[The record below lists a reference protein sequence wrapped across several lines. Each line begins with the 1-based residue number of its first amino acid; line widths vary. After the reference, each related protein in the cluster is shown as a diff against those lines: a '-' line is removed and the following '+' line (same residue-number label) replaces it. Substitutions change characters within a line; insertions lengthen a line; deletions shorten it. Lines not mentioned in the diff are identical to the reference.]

1 MSQTGEELNPDSSQL
16 NEPITL
22 ESLPEEWL
30 SQQAELR
37 VAWERLAEMAVPERS
52 AYWESQLQACLA
64 SQRAKLIAAYAQSWQ
79 AQQRSL
85 QEQGL
90 RESAFLSL
98 EGIQATLE
106 QLETIQ
112 TALLQLKG
120 TFEAL
125 YQNLPLPI
133 LTATNLV
140 LKKFWQNQAR
150 LSDSLKMNNETAFK
164 MALQVELSWR
174 TELMQTEGFHLPEKS
189 ALFQLSQ
196 ISANTLNFYFV
207 LRSLLTHRQR
217 RLESGQ
223 NIMGTDLK
231 ELRKV
236 NRDLGAEPD
245 TVGATQPEKA
255 WKLSLIAKA
264 EGYEVQNQWGLA
276 LSQLNRG
283 YLDYLKTGFYW
294 LEQSAEQ
301 EFSQPELLFQ
311 ATESFYKALSVNA
324 YSYESYWALACICF
338 LTGLSEQALA
348 FLEKA
353 VYQTRDPGLR
363 GLQAVLDLHA

>member
-1 MSQTGEELNPDSSQL
+1 LETLPD
-16 NEPITL
+16 
-22 ESLPEEWL
+22 EWL

-37 VAWERLAEMAVPERS
+37 VAWERLAEMAVPERA
-52 AYWESQLQACLA
+52 AYWETQLQTCIAN
-64 SQRAKLIAAYAQSWQ
+64 QRANLIAAYVQSWKT
-79 AQQRSL
+79 QQRSL
-85 QEQGL
+85 LMQGL
-90 RESAFLSL
+90 QESTFLTL
-98 EGIQATLE
+98 EGIQSTLE
-106 QLETIQ
+106 QLQYIQ
-112 TALLQLKG
+112 SALLQLKV
-120 TFEAL
+120 TFEEL
-125 YQNLPLPI
+125 YQTLPLPI
-133 LTATNLV
+133 LTATTLS

-150 LSDSLKMNNETAFK
+150 LSDSLKMNNETAYK
-164 MALQVELSWR
+164 MALQAEINWR
-174 TELMQTEGFHLPEKS
+174 TELMQTEGFHLLEKS
-189 ALFQLSQ
+189 ALYQLSQ
-196 ISANTLNFYFV
+196 TSADTLNYYFV

-223 NIMGTDLK
+223 NVTGTDLK
-231 ELRKV
+231 DLRKA
-236 NRDLGAEPD
+236 NRELGAEPEPA
-245 TVGATQPEKA
+245 GATQPEKA
-255 WKLSLIAKA
+255 WKLSLMAKT
-264 EGYEVQNQWGLA
+264 EGHEVLNQWGLS

-301 EFSQPELLFQ
+301 QFSQPDQLFQ

>member
-1 MSQTGEELNPDSSQL
+1 MSQSSEGVNPGSSHIHL
-16 NEPITL
+16 PIAL
-22 ESLPEEWL
+22 ETLPEEWL

-52 AYWESQLQACLA
+52 AYWDTQLQACIA
-64 SQRAKLIAAYAQSWQ
+64 RQRADLIAAYAQSWH
-79 AQQRSL
+79 AHQRALLMLGL
-85 QEQGL
+85 QE
-90 RESAFLSL
+90 SVFLNL
-98 EGIQATLE
+98 AGIQTTLDQMQSI
-106 QLETIQ
+106 QL
-112 TALLQLKG
+112 ALLHLKV
-120 TFEAL
+120 TFEEL
-125 YQNLPLPI
+125 YQTLPLPI
-133 LTATNLV
+133 LTATTLC

-164 MALQVELSWR
+164 MALQAEISWR
-174 TELMQTEGFHLPEKS
+174 TELMQTEGFHLLEKS

-196 ISANTLNFYFV
+196 ISADTLSYYFV

-223 NIMGTDLK
+223 NITGTDLK

-236 NRDLGAEPD
+236 NRDVGSEWEPEGAI
-245 TVGATQPEKA
+245 QPEKA

-264 EGYEVQNQWGLA
+264 EGYEVLNQWGLS

-301 EFSQPELLFQ
+301 QFSQPEQLLQ

-353 VYQTRDPGLR
+353 VYETRDPGLR